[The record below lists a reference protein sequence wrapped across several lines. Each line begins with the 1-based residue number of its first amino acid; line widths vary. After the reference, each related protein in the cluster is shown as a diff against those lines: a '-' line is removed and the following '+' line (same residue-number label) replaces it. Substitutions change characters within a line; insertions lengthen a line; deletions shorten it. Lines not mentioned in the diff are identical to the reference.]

1 MWSQRYYSYLTIMD
15 WQKYGLSDER
25 KAGETNAAF
34 EADYQVYTS
43 QVIDTENG
51 ANFLDHEL
59 SRTKLD
65 GGDELFHDDTRDH
78 VSWLKANFFLTD
90 QRLLF
95 GTWNGVFTSI
105 VLNVFGVL
113 MFMRAGWM
121 VGNAGIFSSTVVILI
136 SFLISIIS
144 ISSGIGK
151 ALDHARP
158 FAQEYN

>member
-1 MWSQRYYSYLTIMD
+1 MD
-15 WQKYGLSDER
+15 WQKYGLS
-25 KAGETNAAF
+25 GEHTNRAF
-34 EADYQVYTS
+34 EEAADDPDYKVYSS
-43 QVIDTENG
+43 QIIDTENG

-59 SRTKLD
+59 SRTTSQLPD
-65 GGDELFHDDTRDH
+65 GGSGGGDELFHDDSRDH

-105 VLNVFGVL
+105 VLNVFGIL
-113 MFMRAGWM
+113 MFLRAGWM
-121 VGNAGIFSSTVVILI
+121 VGNAGILASTAVILV

-151 ALDHARP
+151 S
-158 FAQEYN
+158 E